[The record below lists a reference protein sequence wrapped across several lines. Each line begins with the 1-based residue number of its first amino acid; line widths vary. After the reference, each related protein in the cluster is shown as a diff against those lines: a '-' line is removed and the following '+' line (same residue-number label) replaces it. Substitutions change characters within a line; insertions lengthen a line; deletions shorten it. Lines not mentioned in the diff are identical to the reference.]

1 VAPASLSRRSVARRA
16 LAAVALATFAVPALA
31 WACPYC
37 ARDLSPGIFA
47 LLGVMILSPFAVVA
61 IVVRVIRKVDSGR
74 DA

>member
-1 VAPASLSRRSVARRA
+1 VAPASLTRRFLARRA
-16 LAAVALATFAVPALA
+16 LAAVGLALAAPALA
-31 WACPYC
+31 QACPYC